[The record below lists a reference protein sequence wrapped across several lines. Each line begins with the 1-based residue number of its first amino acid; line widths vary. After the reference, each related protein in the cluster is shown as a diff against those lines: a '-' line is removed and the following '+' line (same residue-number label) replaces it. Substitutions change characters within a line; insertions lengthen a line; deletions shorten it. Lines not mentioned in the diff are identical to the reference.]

1 MNFLN
6 KNKDYSQSKNMKKI
20 FLFVLSLFLIFSVS
34 ACSNVSEKKQ
44 DSESEVLSLLS
55 STENIDILHD
65 ETIKALS
72 VICRTQVEGN
82 CSMLKTK
89 NKTTNPER
97 IKNLAN
103 QTKGECLILKDISPK
118 NLFVF
123 NGEKTWNIEIKKSKL
138 LEFLNKK
145 NISLA
150 NLTNISSDYDE
161 EKNLKS
167 ITLGGK
173 TLSFDDLKNE
183 FGLISSKITKITPT
197 LSSIIVEGEVQ
208 KTIGF
213 FDITEAEDL
222 AKSGKDYKQLL
233 NHFYN

>member
-1 MNFLN
+1 MKILN

-55 STENIDILHD
+55 STENIDNLHD

-72 VICRTQVEGN
+72 VIYRTQVEGN

-97 IKNLAN
+97 IKNLSN
-103 QTKGECLILKDISPK
+103 QTKGECLLLKDISPQ

-123 NGEKTWNIEIKKSKL
+123 NGEKIWNIEIKKSKL

-183 FGLISSKITKITPT
+183 FGLISSKIIKITPT

-208 KTIGF
+208 KTAGY

>member
-55 STENIDILHD
+55 STENIDNLHD

-89 NKTTNPER
+89 NKTTNPKR

-183 FGLISSKITKITPT
+183 FGLISNKITKITPT
-197 LSSIIVEGEVQ
+197 LSSIIVEGEIQ
-208 KTIGF
+208 KIAGY

>member
-20 FLFVLSLFLIFSVS
+20 FLFILSLFLIFSVS
-34 ACSNVSEKKQ
+34 ACSNVNEKKQ
-44 DSESEVLSLLS
+44 DSESEVLSLLLS
-55 STENIDILHD
+55 NENINCLHD

-72 VICRTQVEGN
+72 VIYRTQVEN
-82 CSMLKTK
+82 NYSLPQTK
-89 NKTTNPER
+89 NKSTPDER
-97 IKNLAN
+97 IKNLSN
-103 QTKGECLILKDISPK
+103 QTKGECLLLKNISPQ
-118 NLFVF
+118 NLFIL

-167 ITLGGK
+167 ITVGGK
-173 TLSFDDLKNE
+173 TLSFDELKNE
-183 FGLISSKITKITPT
+183 FGLISSKITKIKPT
-197 LSSIIVEGEVQ
+197 LSSIIVEGEIQ
-208 KTIGF
+208 KTAGY
-213 FDITEAEDL
+213 FDITEAEIL
-222 AKSGKDYKQLL
+222 ARNGQNYKQLL
-233 NHFYN
+233 NHFYY